1 MHCSMR
7 QQGCLSQF
15 ANTLLGYIYNIPWL
29 RPLDHYTSM
38 RLTPKTTST
47 TTNSQR
53 DLPQKKAFYVWS
65 NLDTGSVEIIS
76 KWIHMN
82 GPAYHVHV
90 VATRVLG
97 ICLLFFNEMLFKLR
111 IQINFFLYQK
121 WRIFFQSF
129 HDLLFAFCNRKNLH
143 LRNAPTY
150 ANYDIP
156 KFNLFRHLFFF

>member
-1 MHCSMR
+1 
-7 QQGCLSQF
+7 
-15 ANTLLGYIYNIPWL
+15 
-29 RPLDHYTSM
+29 M